1 MAAGVLE
8 RPDEH
13 AVRASFHVM
22 RFRDDEVHQYV
33 RRYRYRLRSTDN
45 GPQIAYRRAVLT
57 GRAYAGV
64 PGRPARRQHR
74 MRVSRRWDGVPR
86 RWGTGRWWP

>member
-1 MAAGVLE
+1 MAAGVQE

-22 RFRDDEVHQYV
+22 RFRNDEVHQYV

-45 GPQIAYRRAVLT
+45 GPQIAYCRATLDADSLRPGGGKVPVLLCDL
-57 GRAYAGV
+57 R
-64 PGRPARRQHR
+64 
-74 MRVSRRWDGVPR
+74 SE
-86 RWGTGRWWP
+86 

>member
-22 RFRDDEVHQYV
+22 RFRNDELHEYV

-45 GPQIAYRRAVLT
+45 GPQIAYCRATLD
-57 GRAYAGV
+57 ADSLCAA
-64 PGRPARRQHR
+64 ARFRSCCDLR
-74 MRVSRRWDGVPR
+74 SE
-86 RWGTGRWWP
+86 